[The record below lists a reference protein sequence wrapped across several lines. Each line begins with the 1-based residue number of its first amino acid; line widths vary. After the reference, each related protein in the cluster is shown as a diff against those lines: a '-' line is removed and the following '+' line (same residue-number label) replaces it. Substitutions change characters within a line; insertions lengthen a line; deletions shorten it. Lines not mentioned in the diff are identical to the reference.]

1 MEFIHYSYVYLCG
14 FIQTRSIQERLII
27 RSLRLFNS
35 TETTRLVI
43 LEAKEFNVYIRYSV
57 DDILHRRKSWI
68 SIRFQLY
75 RGGQFHC
82 LRKPEYPEKTTDLP
96 QVTDKLYNIMLYRV
110 HQTLYARILLLM
122 NGKLT
127 IGKVKSAR
135 MS

>member
-27 RSLRLFNS
+27 RSIRLFNS
-35 TETTRLVI
+35 TETTRLVM

-110 HQTLYARILLLM
+110 HLAFSEVRTHNVSGDML
-122 NGKLT
+122 
-127 IGKVKSAR
+127 
-135 MS
+135 